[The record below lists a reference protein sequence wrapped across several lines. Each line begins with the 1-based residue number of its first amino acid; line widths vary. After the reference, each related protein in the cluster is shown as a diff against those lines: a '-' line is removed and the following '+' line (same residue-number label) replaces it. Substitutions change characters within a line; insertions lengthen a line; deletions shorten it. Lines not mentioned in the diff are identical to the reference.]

1 MMKKIK
7 SMLISAVVI
16 ISLAF
21 LLVAC
26 TAATPTAQELPQ
38 VATTHTDEPPTEAP
52 ARPTE
57 TLPDNLHRITILY
70 TNDEHGY
77 MVGVDEGPGAAEMVG
92 LWKDE
97 FDYSPDGPFLVLS
110 GGDMWTG
117 PAVSTW
123 FEGASM
129 VEVMN
134 AMGYHAAAA
143 GNHEFDFGLDT
154 LAARTGEMSFPLLG
168 ANIRYKSDGKVP
180 ADVGI
185 QPYTLVEINGVRVGV
200 IGLAYQDTPAVT
212 LPDVVAPFD
221 FIAYEDALREII
233 PQVRAAGAEIIV
245 VPTHICR
252 SGLNALA
259 VAVSDLG
266 ITMFGGGHCHDH
278 FARESRG
285 AVLLG
290 GGGRMASL
298 AYAELIYDDVT
309 DTVALGDYGMMQNR
323 AGNPDA
329 TVAAVVDEWVA
340 EAAVTLNQ
348 EIGYVNHTISRR
360 SREMNDLIAA
370 TWLWRFPEVDV
381 ALTNM
386 GGIREGIPEGAIT
399 VGTIISVL
407 PFDNTIIQL
416 EMTGVQLENTMIN
429 MGDGLAYAGIK
440 NVSGRW
446 VLSGSG
452 EEIDPNMTYAVLVN
466 SFIYAG
472 GSGYRFGEY
481 DPDGYDTSIPYRQPL
496 IDWIEAQVSS
506 ASNPIDTAIEA
517 LIGGP

>member
-1 MMKKIK
+1 MKKNK
-7 SMLISAVVI
+7 SMLTSGLVI
-16 ISLAF
+16 IPLAF
-21 LLVAC
+21 ILTAC
-26 TAATPTAQELPQ
+26 TSATPTAQELPQ
-38 VATTHTDEPPTEAP
+38 ISATLTDEPPTEAP
-52 ARPTE
+52 PRPTE

-97 FDYSPDGPFLVLS
+97 FGYSPDGPFLVLS

-154 LAARTGEMSFPLLG
+154 LAARVAEMNFPLLG

-180 ADVGI
+180 TNIGI
-185 QPYTLVEINGVRVGV
+185 QPYTLVEVSGVSIGV
-200 IGLAYQDTPAVT
+200 IGLAYQDTPNVT
-212 LPDVVAPFD
+212 FPDVVAPFD
-221 FIAYEDALREII
+221 FIAYEDALREIV
-233 PQVRAAGAEIIV
+233 PLVRAAGAQVIV
-245 VPTHICR
+245 VPSHICR
-252 SGLNALA
+252 GDLNALA
-259 VAVSDLG
+259 VAVSDLK
-266 ITMFGGGHCHDH
+266 ISMFGGGHYHEH
-278 FARESRG
+278 FARESG
-285 AVLLG
+285 DAVLLG
-290 GGGRMASL
+290 GGGHMASF
-298 AYAELIYDDVT
+298 AYAELIYDEET
-309 DTVALGDYGMMQNR
+309 DTVTLEDYGMMQNQ
-323 AGNPDA
+323 AGNQDP
-329 TVAAVVDEWVA
+329 TVAEIVEEWVA
-340 EAAVTLNQ
+340 EAAVVLNQ
-348 EIGYVNHTISRR
+348 EIGYVNHTIRR
-360 SREMNDLIAA
+360 DSREMNDFIAA
-370 TWLWRFPEVDV
+370 TWLWRFPEADV
-381 ALTNM
+381 ALTNT
-386 GGIREGIPEGAIT
+386 GGIREDIPEGAIT
-399 VGTIISVL
+399 VGAIITVL
-407 PFDNTIIQL
+407 PFDNTIFQL
-416 EMTGVQLENTMIN
+416 EMTGAQLKNTMIGR
-429 MGDGLAYAGIK
+429 GDNLAYAGIK

-446 VLSGSG
+446 VLSESG
-452 EEIDPNMTYAVLVN
+452 EEIDPNATYTVLVN

-517 LIGGP
+517 LISEP